1 MRKHSVLKK
10 CSAFLAAI
18 FVLSSCN
25 NGSVTTTSDDGRH
38 FYIDEHGVVTT
49 GYEDVH
55 VDPEDTYFQGKH
67 EFKYSKSG
75 KAFVRDGKT
84 TYKLVVP
91 EAVSAQ
97 ISLAKEEFVHFFK
110 EATGIEIQT
119 ITDKNLSFNSSD
131 TYISLGQTNLLKTSG
146 LEIDLNELTDD
157 GCRIITKNNTIF
169 IVGGSDYGTLNS
181 VYDFMHIYFRYEQY
195 SPDVYEID
203 RNVKNL
209 VLYYFDVTDIPDVRH
224 RAQNYGF
231 LVPGSGNYDQSN
243 YGYRMRNSKGR
254 GFYFMP
260 VYRDLDDYSSPSKI
274 STNTNTYVPFEV
286 YSGSH
291 PAWFSDLSTTKD
303 PQLCYTAHGNAEEYE
318 ALVDLVYKKIKNSMV
333 HFTPATHP
341 HMNVMTFTMEDNHN
355 VCNCEHCREYE
366 RRYGAISSTLIT
378 FVNEVAR
385 RVDAWQKKEENKAY
399 YRENF
404 QIIYFAYNQ
413 FVDAPINIDESGE
426 KAIYTPTDEKMVLEK
441 NTGVYLAII
450 DRGDFQCGFFNN
462 PIHNGGVNQNMGIK
476 ETIDSWGC
484 LTDSTYL
491 WLYQTNFSNYP
502 YFFDSFSFYNQPM
515 YNYIS
520 SKGLKMFF
528 AQGQD
533 TSASGSTGTNFN
545 NLKVYLNS
553 KLSWD
558 STLDQ
563 TTLMNRYFKAM
574 YGKAYQEMWNYFG
587 LLRAY
592 TARILEEH
600 SDTLINNRSIYNQI
614 NKREF
619 NSLAGL
625 NSLIA
630 QIDKAQEVNA
640 ASSLSEEEKRICKYN
655 IEAEAFFPLYAKLSL
670 YGAID
675 LTYQDCVELASR
687 LKDDIVALRL
697 EGMMTREAGGASVL
711 ELPNSYL

>member
-1 MRKHSVLKK
+1 MKRSNLWKRFGS
-10 CSAFLAAI
+10 FLALI
-18 FVLSSCN
+18 CILSSC
-25 NGSVTTTSDDGRH
+25 GKGKVSISSDDYQH
-38 FYIDEHGVVTT
+38 VHIDENGVVTT
-49 GYEDVH
+49 GYEDIH
-55 VDPEDTYFQGKH
+55 VDPETTYFQGKH
-67 EFKYSKSG
+67 DFHYTKSG

-84 TYKLVVP
+84 NYKLVVP
-91 EAVSAQ
+91 ETASNQ
-97 ISLAKEEFVHFFK
+97 ISLAREEFVHFFK
-110 EATGIEIQT
+110 QATGIT
-119 ITDKNLSFNSSD
+119 ISAVTDKGLSFNSND

-157 GCRIITKNNTIF
+157 GCRIVTKNNTIF

-181 VYDFMHIYFRYEQY
+181 VYDFMHIYFHYEQY

-231 LVPGSGNYDQSN
+231 LIPGNGNYDQSN
-243 YGYRMRNSKGR
+243 YGYRMRTSKGR

-260 VYRDLDDYSSPSKI
+260 VYRDLDDYGSPSKL
-274 STNTNTYVPFEV
+274 STNTDTYVPFSV
-286 YSGSH
+286 YGGSH
-291 PAWFSDLSTTKD
+291 PSWFSDLSTSIA

-318 ALVDLVYKKIKNSMV
+318 ALVDLVFRKIKNSMV
-333 HFTPATHP
+333 HFTPAAYP

-355 VCNCEHCREYE
+355 TCNCPHCTAHEQQ
-366 RRYGAISSTLIT
+366 YGASSAALIQ
-378 FVNEVAR
+378 FVNEVAK
-385 RVDAWQKKEENKAY
+385 RVDAWQKLPENKAY

-404 QIIYFAYNQ
+404 QIIYFAYNA
-413 FVDAPINIDESGE
+413 FVDAPVKIEGTGDQLV
-426 KAIYTPTDEKMVLEK
+426 YTPSDPSVVLEK

-450 DRGDFQCGFFNN
+450 DRGDFQFDFFNN
-462 PIHNGGVNQNMGIK
+462 PIHNAGVNSNMGIK

-491 WLYQTNFSNYP
+491 WLYQTNFTNYP

-533 TSASGSTGTNFN
+533 TSASGLTGTNFN

-563 TTLMNRYFKAM
+563 TTLMDRYFKAM
-574 YGKAYQEMWNYFG
+574 YGKAYQQMWDYFG

-592 TARILEEH
+592 NSKILEKYG
-600 SDTLINNRSIYNQI
+600 DTLINNRSIYNGI
-614 NKREF
+614 SKRDYH
-619 NSLAGL
+619 SLAGL
-625 NSLIA
+625 NSLIE
-630 QIDKAQEVNA
+630 QIDRAQEVNA
-640 ASSLSEEEKRICKYN
+640 ASSLSDEEKRIIKYN
-655 IEAEAFFPLYAKLSL
+655 IEAEGFFPLYAKLSL
-670 YGAID
+670 YGEID
-675 LTYQDCVELASR
+675 LTYQECVELATR
-687 LKDDIVALRL
+687 LKEDIYALRL
-697 EGMMTREAGGASVL
+697 EGMMTREAGGSSVA
-711 ELPNSYL
+711 ELPEVYA